1 MRSRGNVVWM
11 AVALIGI
18 ASSALAQ
25 DADPELGDPGDAS
38 AAGEASGGDASTGDD
53 GSAAPATGT
62 AKPISLGLFAGY
74 GISLEDGQN
83 PWGLGLGL
91 RGGYNLDQIYLGA
104 RFIYYLGESTSTPVG
119 DASFN
124 LWELGLEIGYDVPAG
139 GLTIR
144 PALGLGLDD
153 VTVDAGFGSRSK
165 AYFYL
170 APGASALFDISDN
183 MFVGVDAR
191 LQLVFADPDMIKS
204 IVLLATFGL
213 RF

>member
-1 MRSRGNVVWM
+1 M

-25 DADPELGDPGDAS
+25 DADPEAGDLGGASAEGDAS
-38 AAGEASGGDASTGDD
+38 GGDD

-83 PWGLGLGL
+83 PWGVGLGL

-104 RFIYYLGESTSTPVG
+104 RFIYYLGESTSTPLG
-119 DASFN
+119 DASVN
-124 LWELGLEIGYDVPAG
+124 LWELGLEVGYDLPAG

-144 PALGLGLDD
+144 PALGLGLDN
-153 VTVDAGFGSRSK
+153 VSVDAGFGSASK

-183 MFVGVDAR
+183 MFLGVDAR